1 MPLQQI
7 NVSPLGD
14 YPNPQDY
21 YQPGGGTA
29 AKRCDSA
36 ASSVTASSLATS
48 GGGDMCRICHCEG
61 DSDAPLI
68 APCYCAGSL
77 RFVHQQCLQQWIKS
91 SNIRSCELCKFQ
103 FIMQTKVKPFSEWEH
118 LEMSGFERRKLF
130 CAVMFHAVAL
140 TCVVWSLYVLI
151 DRTADEI
158 QNGLLEWPFWTKL
171 VVVAIGF
178 TGGVVF
184 MYIQCKAYLQICQRW
199 KAFNRCKRK
208 LFVFWRACGHPIHW
222 EHLEMSGFERRKLFC
237 AVMFHA
243 VALTCVV
250 WSLYVLIDRT
260 ADEIQNGLLE
270 WPFWTKLVVVAI
282 GFTGGVVFMYI
293 QCKAY
298 LQICQRW
305 KAFNRVIYVQN
316 APEKPSLTPS
326 RSSGGAGEGLVGVG
340 GGELAC
346 VVAQSSNA
354 HAPCAAY
361 QPQPFKAYRDGM
373 REREDNEETSIDL
386 KGVRNLHIFFN
397 DEKRIQVQKDKALDP
412 SDGTEVNGG
421 GVDCCHGNGNNGNS
435 QPIAGI
441 PGCSGDNHNTGTS
454 WHIKIGKSGGETSD
468 DYQDTM
474 KDDEVARPAN
484 GGGDLESPV
493 LKLQIKKAEIVIK
506 FGQKSTSSPSN
517 NNNSSHIGGS
527 SSTNG
532 AGAPGISVSAT
543 PGSSD
548 MVPPEQGFSEGG
560 NTESS
565 VNIEIDSLEKDG
577 DDPIVIDLV
586 HQNNRYQFPSTE
598 EPEVVSNNS
607 TSSNPVQITLDFGR
621 KDSGSE
627 GRLPEDVRLLPGG
640 TSGDLLP
647 TPVDDYPAPKSEP
660 GSGSQSPLLAVRSIK

>member
-21 YQPGGGTA
+21 YQHHGGA

-36 ASSVTASSLATS
+36 ASSVTSSMAS
-48 GGGDMCRICHCEG
+48 GDMCRICHCEG
-61 DSDAPLI
+61 DSETPLI

-77 RFVHQQCLQQWIKS
+77 RYVHQLCLQQWIKS

-199 KAFNRCKRK
+199 KAFNR
-208 LFVFWRACGHPIHW
+208 
-222 EHLEMSGFERRKLFC
+222 
-237 AVMFHA
+237 
-243 VALTCVV
+243 
-250 WSLYVLIDRT
+250 
-260 ADEIQNGLLE
+260 
-270 WPFWTKLVVVAI
+270 
-282 GFTGGVVFMYI
+282 
-293 QCKAY
+293 
-298 LQICQRW
+298 
-305 KAFNRVIYVQN
+305 VIYVQN
-316 APEKPSLTPS
+316 APEKPTLTPS
-326 RSSGGAGEGLVGVG
+326 RSSDGGGGV

-346 VVAQSSNA
+346 VAQSSNA
-354 HAPCAAY
+354 AAGAAFAHAPCY
-361 QPQPFKAYRDGM
+361 QNAPTNQQQFKSYRDGI
-373 REREDNEETSIDL
+373 RDREDNEETSIDL

-397 DEKRIQVQKDKALDP
+397 DEKRIQVQKDKAPDTA
-412 SDGTEVNGG
+412 DGAEVSGG
-421 GVDCCHGNGNNGNS
+421 GAECCHGNGNNANS
-435 QPIAGI
+435 QPIAGAI
-441 PGCSGDNHNTGTS
+441 GAGGCSGDNHNTGTS

-468 DYQDTM
+468 DYQDTS
-474 KDDEVARPAN
+474 KDDEVVRPSN
-484 GGGDLESPV
+484 SGDLESPV

-506 FGQKSTSSPSN
+506 FGQKSTSSP
-517 NNNSSHIGGS
+517 NNNSHVGGGS
-527 SSTNG
+527 STTNG
-532 AGAPGISVSAT
+532 TGAPGISVSAA
-543 PGSSD
+543 PGSNEL
-548 MVPPEQGFSEGG
+548 MAPEQTTTTYNDENGAHCYNG
-560 NTESS
+560 NNESS

-586 HQNNRYQFPSTE
+586 HQNNRYQFPSE
-598 EPEVVSNNS
+598 EPEVVSSQS
-607 TSSNPVQITLDFGR
+607 TSSSNPVQITLDFGR
-621 KDSGSE
+621 KDSES
-627 GRLPEDVRLLPGG
+627 RLPEDVRLLPGSG
-640 TSGDLLP
+640 SGDLLQTP
-647 TPVDDYPAPKSEP
+647 TDDYPAPKSEP